1 MPTLHP
7 NSPPLPAVSTEPP
20 AGRARFGGLWIPL
33 VTPLRDG
40 RVDHDAL
47 AALTRSL
54 AATGIRGFVVCGS
67 TGEAASLDP
76 DEQLACLHT
85 VAAHAHGLPLV
96 MGVSG
101 YHLGRMMERM
111 KELSR
116 LAAAELP
123 SLCAVLLPAPHYV
136 RPSQAGLRDWFET
149 LADASGLPLIV
160 YDIPYRTGATL
171 ARETLLALAAHPHI
185 RAVKDCGGD
194 SGKTLALLADGRLEV
209 LAGEDLQIFSHLAQG
224 AVGAI
229 AASAHLCTA
238 YFVQMMQA
246 LQAGRLDEARQRW
259 LKLVPLVEAAFA
271 EPNPAAIKAWL
282 AQEGRMANELRAPM
296 AVASAALAQRL
307 EGLRN
312 AA

>member
-7 NSPPLPAVSTEPP
+7 STSSLPAGTTDFRT
-20 AGRARFGGLWIPL
+20 GRARFGGLWIPL
-33 VTPLRDG
+33 VTPFRAG
-40 RVDHDAL
+40 KVDHDAL

-67 TGEAASLDP
+67 TGEAAALDP
-76 DEQLACLHT
+76 DEQRACLHT
-85 VAAHAHGLPLV
+85 VAAHAGGLPLV
-96 MGVSG
+96 MGAG
-101 YHLGRMMERM
+101 GHHLGQTLEGVRA
-111 KELSR
+111 LGR
-116 LAAAELP
+116 LAADELP
-123 SLCAVLLPAPHYV
+123 ALCAVLTPAPHYV

-149 LADASGLPLIV
+149 LADASALPLIV
-160 YDIPYRTGATL
+160 YDIPYRTGAIL
-171 ARETLLALAAHPHI
+171 ARETLLALAAHPNI

-209 LAGEDLQIFSHLAQG
+209 LAGEDLQIFGHLAQG

-238 YFVQMMQA
+238 DFVRMMQA
-246 LQAGRLDEARQRW
+246 LQTGRLDEARQRW
-259 LKLVPLVEAAFA
+259 LKLVPLIEAAFA

-282 AQEGRMANELRAPM
+282 AQEGRLANELRAPM
-296 AVASAALAQRL
+296 TTASAALAQRL
-307 EGLRN
+307 VMLRE

>member
-7 NSPPLPAVSTEPP
+7 NSPSLPVGTTEQS

-33 VTPLRDG
+33 VTPFRDG

-54 AATGIRGFVVCGS
+54 AATGVRGFVVCGS
-67 TGEAASLDP
+67 TGEAASLDR
-76 DEQLACLHT
+76 DEQLACLQT

-96 MGVSG
+96 MGASG
-101 YHLGRMMERM
+101 HHLGRMLERM
-111 KELSR
+111 RELGR
-116 LAAAELP
+116 LAAELP
-123 SLCAVLLPAPHYV
+123 GLCAVLLPAPHYV
-136 RPSQAGLRDWFET
+136 RPSQAGLREWFET
-149 LADASGLPLIV
+149 LADASALPLIV

-209 LAGEDLQIFSHLAQG
+209 LAGEDLQIFGHLAQG

-229 AASAHLCTA
+229 AASAHLRSA
-238 YFVQMMQA
+238 DFVQTMQA
-246 LQAGRLDEARQRW
+246 LQAGRLDDARQRW
-259 LKLVPLVEAAFA
+259 LRLVPLIEAAFA

-296 AVASAALAQRL
+296 TAASPALAQRL
-307 EGLRN
+307 ARLRQ
-312 AA
+312 AG